1 MIDSRKPTKPLFL
14 PQINCDLGEGVAWE
28 EDIFP
33 FVDVASLACGG
44 HFGTQKSLDASLSL
58 AIKYGK
64 KVGAHP
70 SYPDRENFGR
80 VSIKMPVED
89 LIESIRLQ
97 IEWFKERALAHNL
110 SLDHIKFHGALY
122 NDAAKDSNLAN
133 QLTDFLLENYLQTP
147 LLVPPHSE
155 LAKKAQEKGLSIRLE
170 VFADRA
176 YTADYLLSSRTL
188 EGSLLQ
194 DITSVE
200 PQVKHLLLEGQLLS
214 MEGVQL
220 PIKAD
225 TLCFHGDNL
234 GILDFLPI
242 LRKRYWT

>member
-1 MIDSRKPTKPLFL
+1 MLDEQFSKKPLLL

-28 EDIFP
+28 EEIFP

-44 HFGTQKSLDASLSL
+44 HFGSQESLDASLVL

-80 VSIKMPVED
+80 LSIKMPVGD
-89 LIESIRLQ
+89 LIESIRQQ
-97 IEWFKERALAHNL
+97 IEWFTKSAQAHHL

-122 NDAAKDSNLAN
+122 NDAAKDSDLADL
-133 QLTDFLLENYLQTP
+133 LTEFLFENYPQTP

-155 LAKKAQEKGLSIRLE
+155 LEKKAKEKGLSIRLE

-176 YTADYLLSSRTL
+176 YTSDYLLSSRSQP
-188 EGSLLQ
+188 GSLLK

-200 PQVKHLLLEGQLLS
+200 PQVKRLLLEGQLLS

-220 PIKAD
+220 PIQAD
-225 TLCFHGDNL
+225 TLCFHGDNP
-234 GILDFLPI
+234 GIVDFLPV

>member
-1 MIDSRKPTKPLFL
+1 MLDSKHPSKPLFI

-28 EDIFP
+28 EEIFP

-44 HFGTQKSLDASLSL
+44 HFGTQESLDASLAL
-58 AIKYGK
+58 ASKYGK

-80 VSIKMPVED
+80 VSIKMPVGD
-89 LIESIRLQ
+89 LIESIRQQ
-97 IEWFKERALAHNL
+97 IEWFTKSAQAHHL

-122 NDAAKDSNLAN
+122 NDAAKDSDLAN
-133 QLTDFLLENYLQTP
+133 LLTDFLLENYPQTP

-155 LAKKAQEKGLSIRLE
+155 LEKKAQEKGLSIRLE

-176 YTADYLLSSRTL
+176 YTADYLLSSRSL

-194 DITSVE
+194 DIASVE
-200 PQVKHLLLEGQLLS
+200 PQVKRLLFEGQLLS

-220 PIKAD
+220 PIQAD
-225 TLCFHGDNL
+225 TLCFHGDNP

-242 LRKRYWT
+242 LRKRFWT

>member
-1 MIDSRKPTKPLFL
+1 MLDEQFSKKPLLL

-28 EDIFP
+28 EEIFP

-44 HFGTQKSLDASLSL
+44 HFGTQESLDASLDL

-80 VSIKMPVED
+80 LSIKMPVGD
-89 LIESIRLQ
+89 LIESIRQQ
-97 IEWFKERALAHNL
+97 IEWFTKSAQAHHL

-122 NDAAKDSNLAN
+122 NDAAKNSNLAN
-133 QLTDFLLENYLQTP
+133 LLTDFLLENYPQTP

-155 LAKKAQEKGLSIRLE
+155 LEKKAKEKGLSIRLE
-170 VFADRA
+170 VFADRG
-176 YTADYLLSSRTL
+176 YTSDYLLSSRSL
-188 EGSLLQ
+188 QGSLLKN
-194 DITSVE
+194 IASVE
-200 PQVKHLLLEGQLLS
+200 PQVKRLLLECQLLS

-220 PIKAD
+220 PIQAD
-225 TLCFHGDNL
+225 TLCFHGDNP
-234 GILDFLPI
+234 GIVDYLPV

>member
-1 MIDSRKPTKPLFL
+1 MDYAHSYLSISSL
-14 PQINCDLGEGVAWE
+14 QINCDLGEGIPWE
-28 EDIFP
+28 KQLFP
-33 FVDVASLACGG
+33 LIDVASLACGG
-44 HFGTQKSLDASLSL
+44 HFGTRASLDASLAL
-58 AIKYGK
+58 ATKYGK

-70 SYPDRENFGR
+70 SYPDQENFGR
-80 VSIKMPVED
+80 VSLIIPIET
-89 LIESIRLQ
+89 LIEAIGQQ
-97 IEWFKERALAHNL
+97 IERFKQRAQAHNL
-110 SLDHIKFHGALY
+110 AMDHIKFHGALY
-122 NDAAKDSNLAN
+122 NDAAKDSSLAN
-133 QLTDFLLENYLQTP
+133 SLIDFLLENYPQTP

-155 LAKKAQEKGLSIRLE
+155 LEKKAQEKGLTIRLE

-176 YTADYLLSSRTL
+176 YTSDYLLSPRTL

-200 PQVKHLLLEGQLLS
+200 PQVKRLLFEGQLLS

-220 PIKAD
+220 PIQAD
-225 TLCFHGDNL
+225 TLCFHGDNP

>member
-1 MIDSRKPTKPLFL
+1 MLDEQFSKKPLLL

-28 EDIFP
+28 EEIFP

-44 HFGTQKSLDASLSL
+44 HFGTQESLDASLAL

-80 VSIKMPVED
+80 LSIKMPVGD
-89 LIESIRLQ
+89 LIESIRQQ
-97 IEWFKERALAHNL
+97 IEWFTKSAQAHHL

-122 NDAAKDSNLAN
+122 NDAAKDSDLADL
-133 QLTDFLLENYLQTP
+133 LTEFLFENYPQTP
-147 LLVPPHSE
+147 LLVSPHSE
-155 LAKKAQEKGLSIRLE
+155 LEKKAKEKGLSIRLE

-176 YTADYLLSSRTL
+176 YTSDYLLSSRSQP
-188 EGSLLQ
+188 GSLLK

-200 PQVKHLLLEGQLLS
+200 PQVKRLLLEGQLLS

-220 PIKAD
+220 PIQAD
-225 TLCFHGDNL
+225 TLCFHGDNP
-234 GILDFLPI
+234 GIVDFLPV

>member
-1 MIDSRKPTKPLFL
+1 MLDEQFSKKPLLL

-28 EDIFP
+28 EEIFP

-44 HFGTQKSLDASLSL
+44 HFGTQESLDASLAL

-80 VSIKMPVED
+80 LSIKMPVGD
-89 LIESIRLQ
+89 LIESVRQQ
-97 IEWFKERALAHNL
+97 IEWFTKSAQAHHL

-122 NDAAKDSNLAN
+122 NDAAKDSDLADL
-133 QLTDFLLENYLQTP
+133 LTEFLFENYPQTP

-155 LAKKAQEKGLSIRLE
+155 LEKKAKEKGLSIRLE

-176 YTADYLLSSRTL
+176 YTSDYLLSSRSQP
-188 EGSLLQ
+188 GSLLK

-200 PQVKHLLLEGQLLS
+200 PQVKRLLLEGQLLS

-220 PIKAD
+220 PIQAD
-225 TLCFHGDNL
+225 TLCFHGDNP
-234 GILDFLPI
+234 GIVDFLPV

>member
-1 MIDSRKPTKPLFL
+1 MLDDQLSKKWPPL

-44 HFGTQKSLDASLSL
+44 HFGTQESLDASLNL
-58 AIKYGK
+58 ARKFDK

-80 VSIKMPVED
+80 VSIKIADVD
-89 LIESIRLQ
+89 LIKSIRQQ
-97 IEWFKERALAHNL
+97 IEWFTERALAHNL
-110 SLDHIKFHGALY
+110 ALDHIKFHGALY
-122 NDAAKDSNLAN
+122 NDAAKDSNLAHL
-133 QLTDFLLENYLQTP
+133 LTDFLVENYHQTP
-147 LLVPPHSE
+147 LLVPPHSKLE
-155 LAKKAQEKGLSIRLE
+155 KKAQEKGLSIRLE

-176 YTADYLLSSRTL
+176 YTADYLLSSRSQS
-188 EGSLLQ
+188 GSLLKN
-194 DITSVE
+194 IASVE
-200 PQVKHLLLEGQLLS
+200 PQVKRLLLEGQLLS

-220 PIKAD
+220 PIQAD
-225 TLCFHGDNL
+225 TLCFHGDNP

>member
-1 MIDSRKPTKPLFL
+1 MLDEQFSKKPLFL

-28 EDIFP
+28 EEIFP

-44 HFGTQKSLDASLSL
+44 HFGTQESLDASLDL

-80 VSIKMPVED
+80 VSITIPNAE
-89 LIESIRLQ
+89 LIESIRQQ
-97 IEWFKERALAHNL
+97 IEWFTKSARAHNL
-110 SLDHIKFHGALY
+110 ALDHIKFHGALY
-122 NDAAKDSNLAN
+122 NDAA
-133 QLTDFLLENYLQTP
+133 TQTP

-155 LAKKAQEKGLSIRLE
+155 LEKKAKEKGLSIRLE

-176 YTADYLLSSRTL
+176 YTADYLLSSRSL
-188 EGSLLQ
+188 QGSLLQ

-200 PQVKHLLLEGQLLS
+200 PQVKRLLLEGQLLS

-220 PIKAD
+220 PIQAD
-225 TLCFHGDNL
+225 TLCFHGDNP
-234 GILDFLPI
+234 GIVDFLPV

>member
-1 MIDSRKPTKPLFL
+1 MLDDQLSKKRLAL

-28 EDIFP
+28 EEIFP

-44 HFGTQKSLDASLSL
+44 HFGTQESLDASLAL

-80 VSIKMPVED
+80 VTIKMANEN
-89 LIESIRLQ
+89 LIESISQQ
-97 IEWFKERALAHNL
+97 IEWFAKSAQTHNL
-110 SLDHIKFHGALY
+110 VLDHIKFHGALY

-133 QLTDFLLENYLQTP
+133 LLTDFLLENYPQTP

-155 LAKKAQEKGLSIRLE
+155 LEKKAEEKGLPIRLE

-176 YTADYLLSSRTL
+176 YTADYLLSSRSQP
-188 EGSLLQ
+188 GSLLQ
-194 DITSVE
+194 DIDSVE
-200 PQVKHLLLEGQLLS
+200 PQVKRLLLEGQLLS

-220 PIKAD
+220 PIQAD
-225 TLCFHGDNL
+225 TICFHGDNP
-234 GILDFLPI
+234 GIVDFLPVI
-242 LRKRYWT
+242 RKQYWT

>member
-1 MIDSRKPTKPLFL
+1 MADSNLLEKPLLL

-44 HFGTQKSLDASLSL
+44 HFGTQESLDASLAL
-58 AIKYGK
+58 ALKYNK

-80 VSIKMPVED
+80 VSIPISIEE
-89 LIESIRLQ
+89 LIESIRQQ
-97 IEWFKERALAHNL
+97 IEWFTKSARAHNL

-122 NDAAKDSNLAN
+122 NDAAKDSDLAN
-133 QLTDFLLENYLQTP
+133 PLTDFLLENYPQTP

-155 LAKKAQEKGLSIRLE
+155 LEKHAQEKGLSIRLE

-188 EGSLLQ
+188 QGSLLK

-200 PQVKHLLLEGQLLS
+200 PQVKRLLLEGELLS
-214 MEGVQL
+214 LEGIRL
-220 PIKAD
+220 PIQAD
-225 TLCFHGDNL
+225 TLCFHGDNP
-234 GILDFLPI
+234 GIVDFLPL

>member
-1 MIDSRKPTKPLFL
+1 MLDDQLSKKRLAL

-44 HFGTQKSLDASLSL
+44 HFGTQESLDASFAL
-58 AIKYGK
+58 ASKYGK

-80 VSIKMPVED
+80 VSIKMAEGD
-89 LIESIRLQ
+89 LIKSIRQQ
-97 IEWFKERALAHNL
+97 IELFTKSALSHNL

-133 QLTDFLLENYLQTP
+133 LLTDFLLENYPQTP

-155 LAKKAQEKGLSIRLE
+155 LEKKAQEKGLSIRLE

-176 YTADYLLSSRTL
+176 YTANYLLSSRSL
-188 EGSLLQ
+188 KGSLLQ
-194 DITSVE
+194 DIGSVE
-200 PQVKHLLLEGQLLS
+200 TQVKRLLLEGQLLS

-220 PIKAD
+220 PIQAD
-225 TLCFHGDNL
+225 TLCFHGDNP
-234 GILDFLPI
+234 GIVDFLPV

>member
-1 MIDSRKPTKPLFL
+1 MLDEQSSKNPFSL
-14 PQINCDLGEGVAWE
+14 PPINCDLGEGVAWE
-28 EDIFP
+28 EEIFP

-44 HFGTQKSLDASLSL
+44 HFGTQESLDASLAL

-80 VSIKMPVED
+80 LSIKMPVGD
-89 LIESIRLQ
+89 LIESIGQQ
-97 IEWFKERALAHNL
+97 IEWFTKSAQAHHL

-133 QLTDFLLENYLQTP
+133 LLTDFLVENYPQTH

-155 LAKKAQEKGLSIRLE
+155 LEKKAKEKGLSIRLE

-176 YTADYLLSSRTL
+176 YTADYLLSSRSQP
-188 EGSLLQ
+188 GSLLQ

-200 PQVKHLLLEGQLLS
+200 PQVKRLLFKGQLLS
-214 MEGVQL
+214 LEGVQL
-220 PIKAD
+220 PIQAD
-225 TLCFHGDNL
+225 TLCFHGDNP
-234 GILDFLPI
+234 GIVDFLPV

>member
-1 MIDSRKPTKPLFL
+1 MLDSKYPKKPLFL

-28 EDIFP
+28 EQIFP

-44 HFGTQKSLDASLSL
+44 HFGSQESLDASLSL
-58 AIKYGK
+58 ASKYGK

-80 VSIKMPVED
+80 VSLKIPITE
-89 LIESIRLQ
+89 LIESIRQQ
-97 IEWFKERALAHNL
+97 IEWFTKSTLAHHL

-122 NDAAKDSNLAN
+122 NDAAKDSDLAN
-133 QLTDFLLENYLQTP
+133 LLTDFLRENYPKTP
-147 LLVPPHSE
+147 LLVPPQSQLE
-155 LAKKAQEKGLSIRLE
+155 KQAREKGLSIRLE

-176 YTADYLLSSRTL
+176 YTADYLLSSRSL
-188 EGSLLQ
+188 QGSLLK
-194 DITSVE
+194 DLDSVE
-200 PQVKHLLLEGQLLS
+200 PQVKRLLFEGELYS

-220 PIKAD
+220 PIQAD
-225 TLCFHGDNL
+225 TLCFHGDNP
-234 GILDFLPI
+234 GIVDFLPI

>member
-1 MIDSRKPTKPLFL
+1 MLDEQFSKKPLLL

-28 EDIFP
+28 EEIFP

-44 HFGTQKSLDASLSL
+44 HFGTQESLDASLDL

-80 VSIKMPVED
+80 LSIKMPVGD
-89 LIESIRLQ
+89 LIESIRQQ
-97 IEWFKERALAHNL
+97 IEWFTKSAQAHHL

-122 NDAAKDSNLAN
+122 NDAAKNSNLAN
-133 QLTDFLLENYLQTP
+133 LLTDFLLENYPQTP
-147 LLVPPHSE
+147 LLVSPHSE
-155 LAKKAQEKGLSIRLE
+155 LEKKAQEKGLSIRLE
-170 VFADRA
+170 VFADRG
-176 YTADYLLSSRTL
+176 YTSDYLLSSRSL
-188 EGSLLQ
+188 QGSLLKN
-194 DITSVE
+194 IASVE
-200 PQVKHLLLEGQLLS
+200 PQVKRLLLEGQLLS

-220 PIKAD
+220 PIQAD
-225 TLCFHGDNL
+225 TLCFHGDNP
-234 GILDFLPI
+234 GIVDFLPV

>member
-1 MIDSRKPTKPLFL
+1 MLDSKHPNSPLFL

-28 EDIFP
+28 EEIFP

-44 HFGTQKSLDASLSL
+44 HFGTQDSLDASLSL
-58 AIKYGK
+58 ATKYGK

-80 VSIKMPVED
+80 VSIKLPVGD
-89 LIESIRLQ
+89 LIDSIRQQ
-97 IEWFKERALAHNL
+97 IEWFTKTAQAHHL

-122 NDAAKDSNLAN
+122 NDGAKDSDLAN
-133 QLTDFLLENYLQTP
+133 LLTDFLLENYLQTP
-147 LLVPPHSE
+147 LLVSPHSE
-155 LAKKAQEKGLSIRLE
+155 LEKKAKEKGLSIRLE

-176 YTADYLLSSRTL
+176 YTADYLLSSRSL

-200 PQVKHLLLEGQLLS
+200 PQVKRLLFEGQLMS

-220 PIKAD
+220 PIQAD
-225 TLCFHGDNL
+225 TLCFHGDNP

-242 LRKRYWT
+242 LRKRFWT

>member
-1 MIDSRKPTKPLFL
+1 MLDEQSSKKPFIL

-28 EDIFP
+28 EEIFP
-33 FVDVASLACGG
+33 FVDVVSLACGG
-44 HFGTQKSLDASLSL
+44 HFGTQESLDASLAL
-58 AIKYGK
+58 ARKYGK

-80 VSIKMPVED
+80 VSIKMVDED
-89 LIESIRLQ
+89 LIESISQQ
-97 IEWFKERALAHNL
+97 IEWIKERSLAQDL

-122 NDAAKDSNLAN
+122 NDAAKDSNLAHL
-133 QLTDFLLENYLQTP
+133 LTDFLIENFPQTP

-155 LAKKAQEKGLSIRLE
+155 LEKKAEEKGLPIRLE

-176 YTADYLLSSRTL
+176 YTADYLLSSRSQP
-188 EGSLLQ
+188 GSLLQ

-200 PQVKHLLLEGQLLS
+200 SQVKRLLFERQLLS
-214 MEGVQL
+214 VEGVQL
-220 PIKAD
+220 RIQAD
-225 TLCFHGDNL
+225 TLCFHGDNP

>member
-1 MIDSRKPTKPLFL
+1 MADSNLLEKPLLL

-28 EDIFP
+28 EKIFP

-44 HFGTQKSLDASLSL
+44 HFGTQESLDASLSL
-58 AIKYGK
+58 ATKFGK

-80 VSIKMPVED
+80 VSIKLPVGD
-89 LIESIRLQ
+89 LIESIRQQ
-97 IEWFKERALAHNL
+97 IEWFTKSARAHNL
-110 SLDHIKFHGALY
+110 ALDHIKFHGALY
-122 NDAAKDSNLAN
+122 NDASKDSDLAN
-133 QLTDFLLENYLQTP
+133 LLTDFLLENYPQTP

-155 LAKKAQEKGLSIRLE
+155 LEKRAQEKGLSIRLE

-176 YTADYLLSSRTL
+176 YTADYLLSSRSL

-200 PQVKHLLLEGQLLS
+200 PQVKRLLFEGQLLS

-220 PIKAD
+220 PIQAD
-225 TLCFHGDNL
+225 TLCFHGDNP

>member
-1 MIDSRKPTKPLFL
+1 MLDEQFSKKPLLL

-44 HFGTQKSLDASLSL
+44 HFGTQESLDASLAL
-58 AIKYGK
+58 ASKYDK

-80 VSIKMPVED
+80 VSIKIPNAE
-89 LIESIRLQ
+89 LIESIRQQ
-97 IEWFKERALAHNL
+97 IEWFINSALSHNL
-110 SLDHIKFHGALY
+110 CLDHIKFHGALY
-122 NDAAKDSNLAN
+122 NDSAKDSNLATL
-133 QLTDFLLENYLQTP
+133 LTDFLLENYPQTP

-155 LAKKAQEKGLSIRLE
+155 LEKKAKEKGLFILLE

-176 YTADYLLSSRTL
+176 YTSDYLLSSRSQP
-188 EGSLLQ
+188 GSLLQ
-194 DITSVE
+194 DMGSVE
-200 PQVKHLLLEGQLLS
+200 PQVKRLLFEGELLS

-220 PIKAD
+220 PIQAD
-225 TLCFHGDNL
+225 TLCFHGDNP
-234 GILDFLPI
+234 GIVDYLPI

>member
-1 MIDSRKPTKPLFL
+1 MLDSKHSNSPLFL

-28 EDIFP
+28 EQIFP

-44 HFGTQKSLDASLSL
+44 HFGTQESLEASLSL
-58 AIKYGK
+58 ATKYGK

-80 VSIKMPVED
+80 VSVKIPIGE
-89 LIESIRLQ
+89 LIESIRQQ
-97 IEWFKERALAHNL
+97 IEWFTKSAQAHHL

-122 NDAAKDSNLAN
+122 NDAAKDSDLAN
-133 QLTDFLLENYLQTP
+133 LLTDFLLENYPQTP

-155 LAKKAQEKGLSIRLE
+155 LEKKAQEKGLSIRLE

-176 YTADYLLSSRTL
+176 YTADYLLSSRSL

-194 DITSVE
+194 DIASVE
-200 PQVKHLLLEGQLLS
+200 PQVKRLLFEGQLLS
-214 MEGVQL
+214 LEGDQL
-220 PIKAD
+220 PIQAD
-225 TLCFHGDNL
+225 TICFHGDNS

-242 LRKRYWT
+242 LRKRYWS

>member
-1 MIDSRKPTKPLFL
+1 MRDSKHPSKPLFI

-28 EDIFP
+28 EEIFP

-44 HFGTQKSLDASLSL
+44 HFGTQDSLDASLSL
-58 AIKYGK
+58 ATKYGK

-70 SYPDRENFGR
+70 SYPNRENFGR
-80 VSIKMPVED
+80 VSIKMPVGD
-89 LIESIRLQ
+89 LIESIRQQ
-97 IEWFKERALAHNL
+97 IEWFTKSAQAHHL

-122 NDAAKDSNLAN
+122 NDAAKDSDLAN
-133 QLTDFLLENYLQTP
+133 LLTDFLLENYPQTP

-155 LAKKAQEKGLSIRLE
+155 LEKKAKEKGLSIRLE

-176 YTADYLLSSRTL
+176 YTADYLLSSRSQP
-188 EGSLLQ
+188 GSLLQ

-200 PQVKHLLLEGQLLS
+200 PQVKRLLLEGQLLS

-220 PIKAD
+220 PIQAD
-225 TLCFHGDNL
+225 TLCFHGDNP
-234 GILDFLPI
+234 GIVDFLPV

>member
-1 MIDSRKPTKPLFL
+1 MLDSKHPSKPLFL
-14 PQINCDLGEGVAWE
+14 PQINCDLGEGVTWE
-28 EDIFP
+28 EEIFP

-44 HFGTQKSLDASLSL
+44 HFGTQDSLDASLSL
-58 AIKYGK
+58 ATKYGK

-80 VSIKMPVED
+80 VSIQMPVGD
-89 LIESIRLQ
+89 LIESIRQQ
-97 IEWFKERALAHNL
+97 IEWFMKSARAHNL
-110 SLDHIKFHGALY
+110 ALDHIKFHGALY
-122 NDAAKDSNLAN
+122 NDAAKDSDLAN
-133 QLTDFLLENYLQTP
+133 LLTDFLLENYPQTP
-147 LLVPPHSE
+147 LLVPTHSE
-155 LAKKAQEKGLSIRLE
+155 LEKKAQEKGLSIRLE

-176 YTADYLLSSRTL
+176 YTADYLLSSRRL

-200 PQVKHLLLEGQLLS
+200 PQVKRLLFEGQLMS

-220 PIKAD
+220 PILAD
-225 TLCFHGDNL
+225 TLCFHGDNP

-242 LRKRYWT
+242 LRKRFWT

>member
-1 MIDSRKPTKPLFL
+1 MLDEQFFKKPLLL

-28 EDIFP
+28 EEIFP

-44 HFGTQKSLDASLSL
+44 HFGSQESLDASLAL

-80 VSIKMPVED
+80 LSIKMPVGD
-89 LIESIRLQ
+89 LIESIRQQ
-97 IEWFKERALAHNL
+97 IEWFTKSAQNHHL

-122 NDAAKDSNLAN
+122 NDAAKDSDLAN
-133 QLTDFLLENYLQTP
+133 LLTDFLLENYPQTP

-155 LAKKAQEKGLSIRLE
+155 LEKKAKGKGLSIRLE

-176 YTADYLLSSRTL
+176 YMADYLLSSRIL
-188 EGSLLQ
+188 QGSLLQ

-200 PQVKHLLLEGQLLS
+200 PQVKRLLLEGQLLS

-220 PIKAD
+220 PIQAD
-225 TLCFHGDNL
+225 TLCFHGDNP
-234 GILDFLPI
+234 GIVDYLPF